1 LASLQAAVEGRIAYG
16 TELKTGDLLYVDD
29 EGLLKP
35 NPSFFALGRR
45 PFAGRGLLVGPERGA
60 FITDVVSTVQE
71 IAEMVR
77 FDVSMDVDKL
87 LTPKMTTF
95 DSADEFIEYLRRQRD
110 ADRK

>member
-1 LASLQAAVEGRIAYG
+1 
-16 TELKTGDLLYVDD
+16 
-29 EGLLKP
+29 
-35 NPSFFALGRR
+35 
-45 PFAGRGLLVGPERGA
+45 VGPERGA